1 MRYFIEVAYHG
12 KPYAGFQIQENAHT
26 VQAEVENALFTLLRQ
41 SISLT
46 GSSRTDAGVHALS
59 NYFHFD
65 SHTDIGQKQVYN
77 LNAILPDTIAIKRI
91 VAMHAEAHSRFDA
104 IARSYAYTLSQH
116 KNPFATDR
124 AWHYPYPLNADTLQQ
139 AAAILLQHT
148 DFTSFSKRNTQT
160 KTMICTLSQSHWEQQ
175 NDQWIYRVTG
185 NRFLRGM
192 VRALVATMLQVG
204 RGRITLQQFE
214 AVIQAKDCTKAD
226 FSAPAHGLTLR
237 EVIYPENYFKP
248 V

>member
-12 KPYAGFQIQENAHT
+12 KAYAGFQIQENAHT
-26 VQAEVENALFTLLRQ
+26 VQAEVENALYTLLRQ

-65 SHTDIGQKQVYN
+65 SDAVLGQKQVYN
-77 LNAILPDTIAIKRI
+77 LNAILPDTIAVKRI

-104 IARSYAYTLSQH
+104 IGRSYAYTLSLH

-124 AWHYPYPLNADTLQQ
+124 AWHYPYPLNASTLQQ
-139 AAAILLQHT
+139 AADRLLLQT

-160 KTMICTLSQSHWEQQ
+160 KTMLCTLSQSIWQQ
-175 NDQWIYRVTG
+175 QHQQWVYRVTG

-214 AVIQAKDCTKAD
+214 EIILAKDCTRAD
-226 FSAPAHGLTLR
+226 FSAPAHGLCL
-237 EVIYPENYFKP
+237 EQVIYPENYGNL
-248 V
+248 